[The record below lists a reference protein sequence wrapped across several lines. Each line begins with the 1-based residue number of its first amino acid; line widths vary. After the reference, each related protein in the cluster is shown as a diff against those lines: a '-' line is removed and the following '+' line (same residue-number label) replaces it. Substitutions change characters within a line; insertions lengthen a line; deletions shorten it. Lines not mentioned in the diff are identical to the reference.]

1 MKWFKP
7 TEIKE
12 VPMDGKYVAPHARA
26 WVNYAEIE
34 IVYAIIDMT
43 DDIPSDESERLKRLS
58 KIEGLKIALEIVRKV
73 SQELDEKMNYRTT

>member
-43 DDIPSDESERLKRLS
+43 DDIPSCESERLKRLS